1 MTTFL
6 MAAFLGVFAVLM
18 VAVGITVRHDRMAQ
32 YDAGLEQLDE
42 QIRTDR
48 HCAQYGHNLRKIP
61 TPTIWRCTVCSE
73 EWESMPGWVDG
84 GAA

>member
-1 MTTFL
+1 MTALL
-6 MAAFLGVFAVLM
+6 MAAFLAVFAILM
-18 VAVGITVRHDRMAQ
+18 FSVAMIVKAERFAR

-48 HCAQYGHNLRKIP
+48 HCAQFSHNMRKVPVP
-61 TPTIWRCTVCSE
+61 TVWRCTVCGE

>member
-6 MAAFLGVFAVLM
+6 MAAFLGTFAALM
-18 VAVGITVRHDRMAQ
+18 VAVAITVRHDRIAT

-48 HCAQYGHNLRKIP
+48 HCAQFSHNMRKVP
-61 TPTIWRCTVCSE
+61 TPTIWRLHSLRRRVGVDARL
-73 EWESMPGWVDG
+73 GW
-84 GAA
+84 

>member
-6 MAAFLGVFAVLM
+6 VAAFLAVFAVLM
-18 VAVGITVRHDRMAQ
+18 VAVAITVRHDRIAT

-48 HCAQYGHNLRKIP
+48 HCAQFSHNMRKVPVP
-61 TPTIWRCTVCSE
+61 TVWRCTVCGE
-73 EWESMPGWVDG
+73 EWESMPGWVG
-84 GAA
+84 EAS

>member
-6 MAAFLGVFAVLM
+6 VAAFLTVFAALM
-18 VAVGITVRHDRMAQ
+18 VAVAITVRADRIAT

-48 HCAQYGHNLRKIP
+48 HCAQFSHNMRKVPVP
-61 TPTIWRCTVCSE
+61 TVWRCTVCGE
-73 EWESMPGWVDG
+73 EWESMPGWVG
-84 GAA
+84 ESA